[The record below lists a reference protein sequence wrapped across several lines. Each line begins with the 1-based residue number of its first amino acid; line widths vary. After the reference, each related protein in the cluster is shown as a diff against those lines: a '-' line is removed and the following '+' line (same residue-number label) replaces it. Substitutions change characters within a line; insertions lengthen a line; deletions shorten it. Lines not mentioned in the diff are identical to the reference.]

1 MKKNADHS
9 SDLQRLKRVSGQI
22 DGIKK
27 MIEEKRY
34 CTDILMQTKAVRAAL
49 KALEVS
55 ILEKHLNHCVVGAFD
70 SKSKVDSQKKV
81 DEILELFAKNLT

>member
-1 MKKNADHS
+1 MKKNADHT
-9 SDLQRLKRVSGQI
+9 SDLQRLKRISGQI
-22 DGIKK
+22 EGIKK

-34 CTDILMQTKAVRAAL
+34 CTDILMQTKAARSAL

-55 ILEKHLNHCVVGAFD
+55 ILEKHLNHCVIGAFD
-70 SKSKVDSQKKV
+70 SKSKVDTQKKV

>member
-1 MKKNADHS
+1 MKKNADHT
-9 SDLQRLKRVSGQI
+9 SDLQRLKRISGQI
-22 DGIKK
+22 EGIKK

-34 CTDILMQTKAVRAAL
+34 CTDILMQTKAARSAL

-70 SKSKVDSQKKV
+70 SKSKLDTQKKV

>member
-9 SDLQRLKRVSGQI
+9 SDIQRLKRISGQI

-34 CTDILMQTKAVRAAL
+34 CTDILTQTKAVRAAL

-55 ILEKHLNHCVVGAFD
+55 ILEKHLNHCVSGAFE
-70 SKSKVDSQKKV
+70 SKSKIESQKKMT
-81 DEILELFAKNLT
+81 ELLEFFAKRMN

>member
-1 MKKNADHS
+1 MKKHADHS
-9 SDLQRLKRVSGQI
+9 ADLQRLRRILGQVE
-22 DGIKK
+22 GVKK

-70 SKSKVDSQKKV
+70 AKNKVDSQKKV
-81 DEILELFAKNLT
+81 DEILELFAKNLA

>member
-9 SDLQRLKRVSGQI
+9 SDLQRLRRISGQVE
-22 DGIKK
+22 GIKK

-34 CTDILMQTKAVRAAL
+34 CTEILMQTKAVRAAV

-55 ILEKHLNHCVVGAFD
+55 ILEKHLNHCVVGAFE
-70 SKSKVDSQKKV
+70 SKSKIDSQKKMN
-81 DEILELFAKNLT
+81 EILDLFAKSLV

>member
-9 SDLQRLKRVSGQI
+9 SDLQRLRRISGQI

-27 MIEEKRY
+27 MIEDKRY
-34 CTDILMQTKAVRAAL
+34 CTDILTQTKAVRAAL

-55 ILEKHLNHCVVGAFD
+55 ILEKHLSHCVAGAFD
-70 SKSKVDSQKKV
+70 SKNKAESQKKMN
-81 DEILELFAKNLT
+81 ELLDFFAKRMG

>member
-1 MKKNADHS
+1 MKKNADHT
-9 SDLQRLKRVSGQI
+9 SDLQRLKRISGQI
-22 DGIKK
+22 EGIKK

-34 CTDILMQTKAVRAAL
+34 CTDILMQTKAARSAL

-70 SKSKVDSQKKV
+70 SKSKVDTQKKV

>member
-1 MKKNADHS
+1 
-9 SDLQRLKRVSGQI
+9 
-22 DGIKK
+22 

-34 CTDILMQTKAVRAAL
+34 CTDILMQTKAARSAL

-70 SKSKVDSQKKV
+70 SKSKVDTQKKV